1 MQNTKIFKLLD
12 VLSHPERQRFL
23 EFLKSPYFNQNDAL
37 VKSFVA
43 LLPSLQKTKPIEQ
56 NEQQIWKQ
64 IYPGK
69 KYDKARFHRVCSDL
83 LKEAER
89 FMAYFKFAQN
99 KSLQN
104 VYTLQSL
111 NEKRAMEH
119 LPHYMNFTY
128 NQHKKNELKDGDYHY
143 IQYLIEDQ
151 KSRFGVNINKRG
163 GHDNNSMEAIK
174 QLDIFYIA
182 QKLQYYNALLHYKTI
197 SSVSGEIYFIDE
209 IISQIKKGT
218 FDDYNLIK
226 IRYTIYNTLIDV
238 ENEKHFEELKKLITL
253 HSSSLTNEIIKEMY
267 LFAIQYC
274 IKRLNSGVQKY
285 YSELFELYKSAL
297 GLGVLLNSNEISP
310 YEFKNIITIGLRIG
324 KFDWVENFII
334 NYKNQ
339 LPKEHQENAF
349 TFNMARVYFFR
360 KEYDKVLSLLQK
372 VEYDDVFYLLDSKHI
387 LIKTFYEL
395 NEIESLTALI
405 ESFNMLIRRKKIVSD
420 DYRLKYSRFISFVK
434 KMVNIGEKAKIEKLK
449 AELENSKD
457 TPDIIWLN
465 EKIQELLTHKKR

>member
-37 VKSFVA
+37 LKCFVA

-83 LKEAER
+83 LKETER

-128 NQHKKNELKDGDYHY
+128 AQHKKNELKDGEYHY
-143 IQYLIEDQ
+143 MQFLIEDQ
-151 KSRFGVNINKRG
+151 KSRFEVNLNKRTG
-163 GHDNNSMEAIK
+163 DNNTTQAML
-174 QLDIFYIA
+174 QLDVFYIA
-182 QKLQYYNALLHYKTI
+182 QKLQYYNALLHYKSINSTNA
-197 SSVSGEIYFIDE
+197 EIVLIEE
-209 IISQIKKGT
+209 IIRLIKINKYE
-218 FDDYNLIK
+218 DYPLIK
-226 IRYTIYNTLIDV
+226 IRYSILLTQIEF
-238 ENEKHFEELKKLITL
+238 ENEANFNDLKKLI
-253 HSSSLTNEIIKEMY
+253 SVYDKKFKDEIVREVY
-267 LFAIQYC
+267 SYAIQYC
-274 IKRLNSGVQKY
+274 IKKINAGSQQY
-285 YSELFELYKSAL
+285 YREIFELYNSAL
-297 GLGVLLNSNEISP
+297 NLGLIAHNNQMSHHD
-310 YEFKNIITIGLRIG
+310 FKNIITVGLRVNEFNWTE
-324 KFDWVENFII
+324 KFIKEYNT
-334 NYKNQ
+334 Q
-339 LPKEHQENAF
+339 LPIEHRENAF

-360 KEYDKVLSLLQK
+360 KEYDKVLNLLQK

-395 NEIESLTALI
+395 NEVESLTALI
-405 ESFNMLIRRKKIVSD
+405 DSFNMLIRRKKIVSD

-434 KMVNIGEKAKIEKLK
+434 KMVNTNEKLKIEKLK
-449 AELENSKD
+449 IELENSKD
-457 TPDIIWLN
+457 TPDIIWLK
-465 EKIQELLTHKKR
+465 EKMDELVKKKR

>member
-37 VKSFVA
+37 VKCFVA

-104 VYTLQSL
+104 VFTLQSL

-151 KSRFGVNINKRG
+151 KSRFEVNLNKRTG
-163 GHDNNSMEAIK
+163 DNNTTQAMS
-174 QLDIFYIA
+174 QLDTFYIA
-182 QKLQYYNALLHYKTI
+182 QKLQYYNALLHYKSINTT
-197 SSVSGEIYFIDE
+197 SSEIVLIEE
-209 IISQIKKGT
+209 II
-218 FDDYNLIK
+218 NLIK
-226 IRYTIYNTLIDV
+226 LKKYDEFPLIKLRYSILLTQIEF
-238 ENEKHFEELKKLITL
+238 ENEANFYDLKKMILDYDKKF
-253 HSSSLTNEIIKEMY
+253 NDEIVREVY
-267 LFAIQYC
+267 SYAIQFC
-274 IKRLNSGVQKY
+274 IKKINAGSQQY
-285 YSELFELYKSAL
+285 YIEIFELYKSAL
-297 GLGVLLNSNEISP
+297 TLSLMEHNNQMSHHD
-310 YEFKNIITIGLRIG
+310 FKNIITVGLRVNE
-324 KFDWVENFII
+324 FNWTENFIKVY
-334 NYKNQ
+334 NKQ
-339 LPKEHQENAF
+339 LPIEHQENAF

-360 KEYDKVLSLLQK
+360 KEYDKVLQLLQS
-372 VEYDDVFYLLDSKHI
+372 VEYDDVFYLLDSKLT
-387 LIKTFYEL
+387 LIKTFFEL
-395 NEIESLTALI
+395 KEFESLTALL
-405 ESFNMLIRRKKIVSD
+405 ESFKMLIRRKKIISEQQRTIYAHFIQYV
-420 DYRLKYSRFISFVK
+420 KKFISIADKTKLLQLQSELQNPQQVADIGWLREKIDELVK
-434 KMVNIGEKAKIEKLK
+434 K
-449 AELENSKD
+449 
-457 TPDIIWLN
+457 
-465 EKIQELLTHKKR
+465 KR